1 MKIKAHA
8 LITNPVDFINSEH
21 KASYVEVYSTDMS
34 EYFTGSVSLGEIEI
48 NLGDIDQETLYKS
61 ALEHIDQAEKKTR
74 EEFEAKLLT
83 LKETRQNLLAITYEG
98 DV

>member
-8 LITNPVDFINSEH
+8 LVTNPVDFINGDN
-21 KASYVEVYSTDMS
+21 KASYIQVSSVDMS
-34 EYFTGSVSLGEIEI
+34 EYYVGSVNLGEIEI
-48 NLGDIDQETLYKS
+48 DLGNVDQEALYKS

-83 LKETRQNLLAITYEG
+83 LKEARQNLLAITYEG
-98 DV
+98 ES